1 MKLPK
6 QWKHWCKKY
15 GFRTHGLEKYFRRHG
30 WLYLKG
36 HGYCWRVNCFDMFEC
51 GNKISEFDRWALC
64 EIVEKPLPKTEQEFR
79 LAYESMLEW
88 KRGESK

>member
-6 QWKHWCKKY
+6 QWKHWCKKH
-15 GFRTHGLEKYFRRHG
+15 GFRTHGSEKYFRGCG

-36 HGYCWRVNCFDMFEC
+36 HGYCWRVNCYGMFEC
-51 GNKISEFDRWALC
+51 GDSYTKFDRWALC
-64 EIVEKPLPKTEQEFR
+64 EIVEKPLPKTEREFI

-88 KRGESK
+88 KIGE